1 MQMTALLIKAF
12 VKNYEDTKNMKV
24 RQSYGRLGSLVGIV
38 VNLLL
43 FAGKF
48 TVGALFGS
56 VAITADGVNNL
67 SDAGSSVVSLLSFRL
82 AGKPADREHPYGHAR
97 VEYLAAMIVAILI
110 LVLGVEL
117 GKTSFGKIASPQAIT
132 FSWLMVGVLVFSIA
146 AKLWLYF
153 FNRAV
158 GRRIDSQVMRATAA
172 DSLSDVMAT
181 TAVLVSTVVSP
192 VIGYPLDGWM
202 GVAVS
207 TFILFSGIN
216 IIRDAM
222 NKLLGDAP
230 TQELV
235 ESIEQFVTA
244 YDGILGVHDLMVHS
258 YGPGRCFASLHAE
271 VSAREDILKSHDLID
286 NIERDILR
294 VEGIH
299 MVLHLDPIVTD
310 DAETAALREQVQGLL
325 RGLEHGLA
333 MHDFRVVPGE
343 THNNLIFDVAVP
355 YGLKQTNA
363 QLQAQID
370 AALAERLPGCYAVV
384 TFDRV

>member
-1 MQMTALLIKAF
+1 MTNLLIKTF
-12 VKNYEDTKNMKV
+12 VKDYENTKNMVV
-24 RQSYGRLGSLVGIV
+24 RQGYGRLGSLVGIV

-48 TVGALFGS
+48 TVGTLFGS

-67 SDAGSSVVSLLSFRL
+67 SDAGSSVVSLISFRL

-97 VEYLAAMIVAILI
+97 IEYLAAMIVACLI

-117 GKTSFGKIASPQAIT
+117 GKSSFEKILNPEAIT
-132 FSWLMVGVLVFSIA
+132 FSMLMVGVLVFSIG
-146 AKLWLYF
+146 AKLWLFF
-153 FNRAV
+153 FNRNL
-158 GRRIDSQVMRATAA
+158 GKRIDSEVMRATAA

-181 TAVLVSTVVSP
+181 TAVLISTLLSP
-192 VIGYPLDGWM
+192 ILGYPLDGWM

-207 TFILFSGIN
+207 AFILLSGIN

-235 ESIEQFVTA
+235 ESIERFVVA

-271 VSAREDILKSHDLID
+271 VSSREDILKSHDLID

-294 VEGIH
+294 REGVH
-299 MVLHLDPIVTD
+299 LVLHLDPIVTD
-310 DAETAALREQVQGLL
+310 NAEMSAMREQV
-325 RGLEHGLA
+325 
-333 MHDFRVVPGE
+333 
-343 THNNLIFDVAVP
+343 T
-355 YGLKQTNA
+355 
-363 QLQAQID
+363 
-370 AALAERLPGCYAVV
+370 
-384 TFDRV
+384 